1 MARKGRAPKKG
12 KRYWERY
19 AKLRKRHFLD
29 EEAGELANAKSL
41 KYIEIRRMTG
51 SRQLL
56 WNRFRG
62 SYPALRLGT
71 DRFHKAWVSYVRQ
84 WYVSKGLDTFNTK
97 MQRVISPWTWFD
109 DVSYRLPEELR
120 YTKDDRR
127 SNKAGASN
135 KESASMRAQKVAWI
149 HGLKETLSRAPYR
162 APQLVPQIIR
172 LGGRVSPALRRRAGI
187 E

>member
-1 MARKGRAPKKG
+1 VRKGKLYNRH
-12 KRYWERY
+12 Y
-19 AKLRKRHFLD
+19 AELRRRHFID
-29 EEAGELANAKSL
+29 EEASELANARSL
-41 KYIEIRRMTG
+41 KYEELRRMTG

-56 WNRFRG
+56 WNRFRSQFPG
-62 SYPALRLGT
+62 LSLGT
-71 DRFHKAWVSYVRQ
+71 DRFHKAWVRYVQQ

-109 DVSYRLPEELR
+109 AVSYRLPEELR

-127 SNKAGASN
+127 VNKAGASSR
-135 KESASMRAQKVAWI
+135 ESASMRAQKVSWI
-149 HGLKETLSRAPYR
+149 HGLKETLRREPYR
-162 APQLVPQIIR
+162 ASQLVPQIMR

>member
-1 MARKGRAPKKG
+1 MAKKARAPKKG
-12 KRYWERY
+12 KRYQKHY
-19 AKLRKRHFLD
+19 AELRRRHFLH
-29 EEAGELANAKSL
+29 EEADALAVTRSL

-56 WNRFRG
+56 WNRFVASNPKLRRG
-62 SYPALRLGT
+62 T
-71 DRFHKAWVSYVRQ
+71 EKFHSVWVDYVQQ
-84 WYVSKGLDTFNTK
+84 WYVKKGFDTFNTK
-97 MQRVISPWTWFD
+97 MQRIISPWTWFD

-127 SNKAGASN
+127 KNKPGAN
-135 KESASMRAQKVAWI
+135 TRESASMRAQKVSWI
-149 HGLKETLSRAPYR
+149 HGLKETLRREPYR
-162 APQLVPQIIR
+162 APQLIPQIMR